1 MTPPNISTR
10 PAATPQPAT
19 PARREASWT
28 QAAEAR
34 LLPDRWHVLLQSA
47 SGERLVS
54 GSAIHEPLSLTFS
67 PDPADATSPLGDDG
81 LKLSDDV
88 RWTVPVMVNAV
99 LCGNGFSVHQIRIA
113 GVRVRIVR
121 RIVAAR
127 NVQPDAMSLL
137 KQIARRGHV
146 DTQLVDL
153 AGGHEPALGKTV
165 AISRSQDTV

>member
-1 MTPPNISTR
+1 ISTR

-88 RWTVPVMVNAV
+88 RWTVDFQQAV
-99 LCGNGFSVHQIRIA
+99 KVGMALSIPFKGEERAGFT
-113 GVRVRIVR
+113 RIVVFGVKSSLAPNVSATSLQEMLQHHR
-121 RIVAAR
+121 YGRGVA
-127 NVQPDAMSLL
+127 
-137 KQIARRGHV
+137 
-146 DTQLVDL
+146 
-153 AGGHEPALGKTV
+153 
-165 AISRSQDTV
+165 